1 MLVQIVSIIH
11 LLVQHDVTCLMTA
24 MVYQKISSIADHVLW
39 EITITELKRIKL
51 IASLMVTEDNS
62 RELVYTASDKTRL
75 VPSNDSMCPFF
86 MKTLDDK
93 SSIKAHT
100 QKTHTIGH

>member
-1 MLVQIVSIIH
+1 
-11 LLVQHDVTCLMTA
+11 
-24 MVYQKISSIADHVLW
+24 
-39 EITITELKRIKL
+39 
-51 IASLMVTEDNS
+51 MVTEDNS

-93 SSIKAHT
+93 SSLKAHT
-100 QKTHTIGH
+100 QKTHRRHTEDTHHRALTKIVTIELGRYGGESVDSKGVYYPFSTVMYNSNGVH